1 MRSHTFGILHASS
14 ISIKVCPTRGV
25 RSWLFCCSFALPL
38 LWAIQSWEG
47 VLDIFWCK
55 TFIPKRLYAKNGSMK
70 SISIHVS
77 TTFGATSR
85 TWGKW
90 LLQMQEMKSLDKG
103 QFSKKRYAIFF
114 EASAKVHEA
123 LTLACKFCVFVW
135 VGESLVSVWVVFV
148 QDLWM
153 DFATCHGSIN
163 LPDLTCQ
170 VDVRVGYYTSVYG
183 LGRHPKDTQV
193 LVFATR
199 QLGWRRWT
207 FQTSIKKRQII
218 RSRAYNTKSKG
229 ALCNAFAQLYI

>member
-1 MRSHTFGILHASS
+1 MSKPLVQLGGQDTSSWRRLCSGRSDLWGVTPLAYYIYVLAWVCGLLNVFCNCVEFRNGTTSS
-14 ISIKVCPTRGV
+14 ISIKACPTRGV

-55 TFIPKRLYAKNGSMK
+55 TFIPKWLYAKNGSMK

-90 LLQMQEMKSLDKG
+90 SFQMQEMKSLDKG

-123 LTLACKFCVFVW
+123 LTLACKFCVCVCVGGW
-135 VGESLVSVWVVFV
+135 VSCVSMSCV
-148 QDLWM
+148 
-153 DFATCHGSIN
+153 C
-163 LPDLTCQ
+163 
-170 VDVRVGYYTSVYG
+170 
-183 LGRHPKDTQV
+183 
-193 LVFATR
+193 
-199 QLGWRRWT
+199 
-207 FQTSIKKRQII
+207 
-218 RSRAYNTKSKG
+218 SRCLDGFRYQSW
-229 ALCNAFAQLYI
+229 